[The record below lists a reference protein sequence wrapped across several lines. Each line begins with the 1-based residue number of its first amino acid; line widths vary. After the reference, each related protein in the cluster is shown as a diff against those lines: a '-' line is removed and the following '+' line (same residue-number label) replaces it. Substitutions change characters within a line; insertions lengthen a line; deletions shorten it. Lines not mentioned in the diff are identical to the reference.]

1 MMEFRMGPVGRKG
14 LARAFAAMAIMLA
27 AAPVALPAAPA
38 SAQARRALPQ
48 RGDYLPAELLRSGPN
63 VDYNAARLRRPPEG
77 YGWFQLGSAF
87 VLASLAT
94 GLIVE
99 VVGP

>member
-1 MMEFRMGPVGRKG
+1 MMEFTMAPKARNR
-14 LARAFAAMAIMLA
+14 LAKAFAAIAIVLA
-27 AAPVALPAAPA
+27 PAPLLVAQPAA
-38 SAQARRALPQ
+38 AQARRALPQ
-48 RGDYLPAELLRSGPN
+48 RGDYLPPDVLRSGPN

-77 YGWFQLGSAF
+77 YGWFQFGSAF
-87 VLASLAT
+87 VLASLST